1 MGKKYYQ
8 RNQFLFNQRTVDSVR
23 ILQDIKVRAEE
34 IQSLNNSP
42 LVVGTRKIER
52 WITWK
57 QPIWPW
63 CKLNTDG
70 ASKETG
76 ASSFCSVTVAELWG
90 LYQDLICTN
99 EYTPLIRSIKNLIKR
114 DWTIT
119 INHVYRKANFAA
131 DFLTNYALELPFG
144 LHLFSNPPLEIV
156 KFITNDLNGVA
167 YSRYILS

>member
-90 LYQDLICTN
+90 LYQDLS
-99 EYTPLIRSIKNLIKR
+99 LAWQHGIRYFHVEVDSCCVVQMVNARQFAPMSIPR
-114 DWTIT
+114 
-119 INHVYRKANFAA
+119 
-131 DFLTNYALELPFG
+131 
-144 LHLFSNPPLEIV
+144 
-156 KFITNDLNGVA
+156 
-167 YSRYILS
+167 